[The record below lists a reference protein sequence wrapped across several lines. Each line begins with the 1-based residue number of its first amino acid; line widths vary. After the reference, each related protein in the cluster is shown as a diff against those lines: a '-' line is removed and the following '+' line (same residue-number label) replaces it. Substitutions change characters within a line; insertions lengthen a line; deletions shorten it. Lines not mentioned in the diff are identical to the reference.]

1 MKYVREY
8 HGESRD
14 GGVFQFSHRHQK
26 NLKSRH
32 SSLFLPSRENTKR
45 INLGSLLT
53 RSCVASLVTSRGA
66 APKRAQSRGV
76 STRATAGKN
85 AGIDFEGTCF
95 PHISASLIA
104 HTDG

>member
-53 RSCVASLVTSRGA
+53 RARDPGGPSSVFQPPCRC
-66 APKRAQSRGV
+66 P
-76 STRATAGKN
+76 
-85 AGIDFEGTCF
+85 C
-95 PHISASLIA
+95 
-104 HTDG
+104 